1 MALDTEIT
9 VGIVDNDKFVL
20 PSLRTSIGE
29 LMPEARVVWVTM
41 DGGEAVSNCLNA
53 ATRPRVLL
61 ADMSMEGVSGISVCR
76 RIRTRISKVGIL
88 AMTAYSLDKYSE
100 KASLAGAQGIVGK
113 ADEQRIVTAIRT
125 IASGGTWGDGFES
138 PLTAHVRLKN
148 QSGAHAVLTDR
159 EFEIMDSFAAGMSIK
174 DIASTLNITPETV
187 KKHGQ
192 RAMHKLGA
200 NSRWQAVAMWLNAE
214 A

>member
-1 MALDTEIT
+1 MDHEVTI
-9 VGIVDNDKFVL
+9 GIVDNDRFVL
-20 PSLRTSIGE
+20 PSLKTSITE
-29 LMPEARVVWVTM
+29 LLPDAKVIWTTA
-41 DGGEAVSNCLNA
+41 DGGEAVQYCLRA
-53 ATRPRVLL
+53 ATRPKVLL
-61 ADMSMEGVSGISVCR
+61 VDMSMERVSGISVCR
-76 RIRTRISKVGIL
+76 RIRARISKVGIL
-88 AMTAYSLDKYSE
+88 AMTAYSLDKYTE

-113 ADEQRIVTAIRT
+113 ADEQQIVTALRT
-125 IASGGTWGDGFES
+125 VASGGTWGDGFES

-148 QSGAHAVLTDR
+148 QSGMSAVLTDR

-174 DIASTLNITPETV
+174 AISETLNITPETV

-200 NSRWQAVAMWLNAE
+200 TSRWQAVAMWLNAE

>member
-1 MALDTEIT
+1 MNTEIT
-9 VGIVDNDKFVL
+9 VGIVDNDRFVL
-20 PSLRTSIGE
+20 PSLTASISELLPQASVIWTTS
-29 LMPEARVVWVTM
+29 
-41 DGGEAVSNCLNA
+41 DGGEAVSNCINA
-53 ATRPRVLL
+53 ATRPKVLL
-61 ADMSMEGVSGISVCR
+61 VDMSMEGVSGISVCR
-76 RIRTRISKVGIL
+76 RVRARIAKVGIL
-88 AMTAYSLDKYSE
+88 AMTAYSLDKYEE

-113 ADEQRIVTAIRT
+113 ADEQRIVAAVRT
-125 IASGGTWGDGFES
+125 IAAGGTWGEGFES

-148 QSGAHAVLTDR
+148 QSSPHAVLTDR

-174 DIASTLNITPETV
+174 AIPDNLNITPETV